1 MNNKNNERKK
11 RKKEAKQRRVKQKRV
26 KNPTITNLRG
36 YESTTH
42 DTHRHTSADK
52 LSEYIHSN
60 YEHCAFVQV
69 HSIAE

>member
-42 DTHRHTSADK
+42 ATHRHTSADK
-52 LSEYIHSN
+52 LSE
-60 YEHCAFVQV
+60 
-69 HSIAE
+69 